1 MENIIKFI
9 KFLYLYDERLA
20 GRTYPTELPLRLR
33 WEAFAGLISSPLVAR
48 AYIQQSSTGVSL
60 AKLIWMLMTTG
71 PMKATDPRD
80 KIFGLLGIANDGDE
94 MELIADYT
102 KSTRCVYE
110 DVTWQ
115 FLRNLGPN

>member
-1 MENIIKFI
+1 
-9 KFLYLYDERLA
+9 
-20 GRTYPTELPLRLR
+20 
-33 WEAFAGLISSPLVAR
+33 
-48 AYIQQSSTGVSL
+48 
-60 AKLIWMLMTTG
+60 
-71 PMKATDPRD
+71 MKATDPRD